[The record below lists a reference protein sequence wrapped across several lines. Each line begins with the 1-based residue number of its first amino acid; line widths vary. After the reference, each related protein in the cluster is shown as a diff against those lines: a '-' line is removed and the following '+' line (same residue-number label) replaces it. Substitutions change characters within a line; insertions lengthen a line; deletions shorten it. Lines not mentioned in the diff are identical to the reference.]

1 MKKKRR
7 LLIAGMVV
15 GGLLTL
21 APVIGLAGTIM
32 GMMRAFNTLGSS
44 GVGDPKALSQDISV
58 VLVST
63 ATGVI
68 LLPVGI
74 AIFSISLIFFLRLRR
89 TCPPP
94 LTTQQS

>member
-1 MKKKRR
+1 MKSKTR
-7 LLIAGMVV
+7 LLITGMVL

-21 APVIGLAGTIM
+21 APVIGFAGTIM

-44 GVGDPKALSQDISV
+44 GVGDPKALSHDISV

-63 ATGVI
+63 ATGMI

-74 AIFSISLIFFLRLRR
+74 VLFTTSLICFLRQRR
-89 TCPPP
+89 TSPPP
-94 LTTQQS
+94 LPIQEA